1 MRAGQLEKTEEIIM
15 RSHEALQAAI
25 SGKTVEHARKL
36 GLSTGLINK
45 WQEPHT
51 DYTDSG
57 AYNPLDRIETI
68 IETSLALGNPPER
81 AFAPI
86 NYLAERFGLIT
97 VPVPASAQNCK
108 TVIHEFLKCSK
119 EFGDIARETEGAMK
133 DNVLGKAEAARI
145 EKEAWELIRQ
155 TALLISAIKA
165 ATGRR

>member
-1 MRAGQLEKTEEIIM
+1 M

-25 SGKTVEHARKL
+25 LGKTVEHARKL

-81 AFAPI
+81 ALAPI

-97 VPVPASAQNCK
+97 VPVPAAAQNCK

-119 EFGDIARETEGAMK
+119 EFGDLARETEEALK
-133 DNVLGKAEAARI
+133 DNMVLSKAEAARI

-165 ATGRR
+165 AAGRR